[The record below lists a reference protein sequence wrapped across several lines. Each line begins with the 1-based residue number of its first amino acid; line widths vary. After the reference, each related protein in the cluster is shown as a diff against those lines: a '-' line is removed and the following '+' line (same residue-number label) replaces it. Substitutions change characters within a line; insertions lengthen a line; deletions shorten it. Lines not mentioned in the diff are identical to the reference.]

1 MPFINS
7 KISVALNEAQEQEIK
22 SRLGRAIT
30 AIPGKSESWLMVGF
44 EPEYKLYF
52 RGSKD
57 QPMAMVEVSVYGS
70 ENPSAFSKLTGEIC
84 RIFEDVLGI
93 APDHVYVKYQAV
105 ANWGRPHVHPL
116 HRHHRLGLER
126 RQFLITKE
134 RIKALLVKY
143 KNESAFIFLF
153 GRFCRMSVAC
163 PWKMI

>member
-7 KISVALNEAQEQEIK
+7 KISVALTDAQEQEIK
-22 SRLGRAIT
+22 SRLGQAIT
-30 AIPGKSESWLMVGF
+30 AIGF

-84 RIFEDVLGI
+84 KIFEDVLGI

-105 ANWGRPHVHPL
+105 ANWGWN
-116 HRHHRLGLER
+116 GGN
-126 RQFLITKE
+126 F
-134 RIKALLVKY
+134 
-143 KNESAFIFLF
+143 
-153 GRFCRMSVAC
+153 
-163 PWKMI
+163 